1 MIHLITFGDSKYA
14 NTKRRL
20 YSEAVNCGWFDTIAS
35 YGTEDLDED
44 FKERFKNILEQ
55 HRGGGYWIWKPYIIN
70 KHLEKMED
78 GDILIYLDAG
88 CHINPNGVKRFN
100 EYIEMLKNS
109 EEGAISFQMSQHI
122 EKKWTVKEIFEY
134 LNIHNDSSD
143 IIESGQIIATVR
155 MFKKNSNSTNLV
167 SSWLNTLYYNP
178 LLFTD
183 HYNKNGQ
190 SDIFIDNR
198 HDQSVLSVLSKLYKT
213 IIIEDE
219 TYFEGSFDSAMAK
232 EHPFWAARI
241 RS

>member
-20 YSEAVNCGWFDTIAS
+20 HNEAVSCGWFDTVVS

-70 KHLEKMED
+70 KHLEKMEE

-88 CHINPNGVKRFN
+88 CHINPHGVKRFN

-122 EKKWTVKEIFEY
+122 EKKWTIKEIFEY

-143 IIESGQIIATVR
+143 IIQSGQIIATVR
-155 MFKKNSNSTNLV
+155 MFKKNSNTTNLV
-167 SSWLNTLYYNP
+167 SSWLNTLIRASKATS
-178 LLFTD
+178 LLITGTTKASLVF
-183 HYNKNGQ
+183 Y
-190 SDIFIDNR
+190 
-198 HDQSVLSVLSKLYKT
+198 LSYT
-213 IIIEDE
+213 IQ
-219 TYFEGSFDSAMAK
+219 
-232 EHPFWAARI
+232 
-241 RS
+241 